1 MKPNYAGTKRKKE
14 LERLKRQ
21 EEKAQKKKERKEQK
35 DPLPSDSPNPAN
47 NPA

>member
-35 DPLPSDSPNPAN
+35 AREEGGGEPVMPGV
-47 NPA
+47 